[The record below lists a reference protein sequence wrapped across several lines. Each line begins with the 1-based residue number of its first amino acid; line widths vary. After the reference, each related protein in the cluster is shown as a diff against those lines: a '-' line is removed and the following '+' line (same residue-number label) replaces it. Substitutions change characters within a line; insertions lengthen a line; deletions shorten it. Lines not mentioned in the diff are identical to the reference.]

1 MLHKEFESLEFKMGE
16 AIEDFVLRLSGIL
29 TELQSLGD
37 MVTEPAA
44 VQKFIRVVPS
54 RYTQI
59 MACSTE
65 LS

>member
-1 MLHKEFESLEFKMGE
+1 LRKEFESLEFKMGE

-37 MVTEPAA
+37 MVTELAT

-54 RYTQI
+54 RYTQ